1 MLSSPDEGAER
12 EPTKPPGTAQ
22 VSLTSDYDS
31 HAWRRVQTA
40 HGFAADEVIS
50 SLQKYLRRGC
60 LEDAALIA
68 YEMYATS
75 AELEECLWRRL
86 EVISIEDVGFGYV
99 DLPAVI
105 DALYAMH
112 NRVPRN
118 DPSRFLFAAHAVR
131 LIATSPKDRTSDE
144 LGWWTAAVVDAGQRL
159 PEIPDFALDVHTRRG
174 VEMGRGDEH
183 FLLEGALLANEVPGR
198 DLTYRDRLLEMVERA
213 DA

>member
-1 MLSSPDEGAER
+1 MG
-12 EPTKPPGTAQ
+12 
-22 VSLTSDYDS
+22 LTSDYDS
-31 HAWRRVQTA
+31 QAWRRVETV

-50 SLQKYLRRGC
+50 ALQKFLRRGR

-86 EVISIEDVGFGYV
+86 EVISIEDVGFGNMN
-99 DLPAVI
+99 LPAVI

-112 NRVPRN
+112 HRVQRN
-118 DPSRFLFAAHAVR
+118 DPGRFLFAAHAVR

-144 LGWWTAAVVDAGQRL
+144 LAWWTAAMADAGERL

-174 VEMGRGDEH
+174 CEMGRGDEH
-183 FLLEGALLANEVPGR
+183 FLLEGALLENEIPDR
-198 DLTYRDRLLEMVERA
+198 DLTYRERLLEMLKRTEA
-213 DA
+213 